1 MTKWYIFMWYP
12 PKKIEII
19 NKDRLLKNVEFV
31 ESVIEVEVDLE
42 VEEDFRSDSPIFA
55 FFH

>member
-1 MTKWYIFMWYP
+1 M
-12 PKKIEII
+12 I

-31 ESVIEVEVDLE
+31 ESVIEVEVDRE
-42 VEEDFRSDSPIFA
+42 VEEDFHSDSPIFA